1 MRTELT
7 LHREFS
13 GAVAL
18 LASGHRSCNLTLK
31 ALGILFCDQVRLT
44 CVRAFQPTIIPQDVA
59 KGEDTV
65 NIRCR
70 FAVSIEA
77 IVSLIQEKRAA
88 FVLIVD
94 CRDTFYR
101 EPFETFEKGQIS
113 LARII

>member
-1 MRTELT
+1 MQFNSQKSFGYPVLRPGSTDY
-7 LHREFS
+7 
-13 GAVAL
+13 
-18 LASGHRSCNLTLK
+18 ASG
-31 ALGILFCDQVRLT
+31 
-44 CVRAFQPTIIPQDVA
+44 AFQPTIIPQDVA

-101 EPFETFEKGQIS
+101 DPLKPSTNGQIS
-113 LARII
+113 PVVRII